1 LFIQSGNAYFVNII
15 ENWKIGQ
22 CFRCWLFANFAT
34 RRVSAIERKKVSL
47 YLKYLRFYN
56 LLNFRVLANVGGVFA
71 EGVELA
77 VISAPCSSAG

>member
-1 LFIQSGNAYFVNII
+1 MLSLLAFCEV
-15 ENWKIGQ
+15 
-22 CFRCWLFANFAT
+22 AT

-47 YLKYLRFYN
+47 YLNNLRFYN
-56 LLNFRVLANVGGVFA
+56 LLHFRVLANVGGVFA